1 MGFRRNRLARRSI
14 ALVFKKTSIRTRS
27 AFEVAAHDE
36 GGHEGRT
43 RTVKLHALPARP
55 AQPDTQV
62 EQRIYAERDPGAL
75 T

>member
-43 RTVKLHALPARP
+43 RTVKLHALPA
-55 AQPDTQV
+55 QPDTQV